1 MFKKSM
7 YESVENPTV
16 IKEFMVDVTPVKEG
30 ISKKDVVLSM
40 KERFLKEDTVK
51 KEIEDEM
58 ARLNKEADLLNSFKI
73 NRMGIWNIDRALRLT
88 DFTPVMVT
96 FDFQSS
102 LKRSQRVRLF
112 CLLTDDNS
120 VVDFPDWQ
128 KAVIYLS
135 AARSIQIVAVLPN
148 GNIAYVNHDQILQQ
162 LSTGATTIHLTT
174 KKQSI
179 KDYLGRLV
187 TL

>member
-1 MFKKSM
+1 
-7 YESVENPTV
+7 
-16 IKEFMVDVTPVKEG
+16 
-30 ISKKDVVLSM
+30 
-40 KERFLKEDTVK
+40 
-51 KEIEDEM
+51 
-58 ARLNKEADLLNSFKI
+58 
-73 NRMGIWNIDRALRLT
+73 
-88 DFTPVMVT
+88 MVT

-135 AARSIQIVAVLPN
+135 AARSMQIVAVLPN
-148 GNIAYVNHDQILQQ
+148 CNIAYVNHDQILQQ
-162 LSTGATTIHLTT
+162 LSTGATTIHLNT

-187 TL
+187 TF